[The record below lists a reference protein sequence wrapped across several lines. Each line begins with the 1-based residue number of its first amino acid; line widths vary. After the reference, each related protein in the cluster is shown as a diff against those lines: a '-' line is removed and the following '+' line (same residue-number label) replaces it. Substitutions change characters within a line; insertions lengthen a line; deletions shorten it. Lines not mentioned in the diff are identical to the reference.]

1 MQDQG
6 LPSETIIIAGP
17 TGVGKTDLAL
27 RLAEHLK
34 GEIVGA
40 DAFQIY
46 KGLPLLTAQPSEA
59 AQAAIPHHLIGS
71 IDPADAYDAGRY
83 LREARPILNDI
94 ATRGRRPIVVG
105 GTGLYVKALLYGL
118 NDLPGN
124 DPALREEFAKM
135 ELQGL
140 IRRLKHLD
148 PHAETMLDLAN
159 RRRVERALEIV
170 ILTGK
175 PLSQSRTGATL
186 SPVGVRTLLLVRDR
200 EELHVRIA
208 SNVEAMFAR
217 GVEREVEALPEERIG
232 PTAAMTL
239 GLREI
244 RALGRG
250 EISRAEAMAAIKQAT
265 RHYAKRQMT
274 WYKNQ
279 HPFPRLNRSVFP
291 DEDQAFSEA
300 LGLLGAVT

>member
-1 MQDQG
+1 MQDQS

-17 TGVGKTDLAL
+17 TGAGKTDLAL
-27 RLAEHLK
+27 RLAEHLQ

-59 AQAAIPHHLIGS
+59 AQGAIPHHLIGS
-71 IDPADAYDAGRY
+71 IDPAEAYDVGRY
-83 LREARPILNDI
+83 LREARPILNAI
-94 ATRGRRPIVVG
+94 VARGRRPIVVG

-124 DPALREEFAKM
+124 DPVLREEFAKM
-135 ELQGL
+135 ELQEL
-140 IRRLKHLD
+140 IHRLKHLD

-200 EELHVRIA
+200 EELHARIA
-208 SNVEAMFAR
+208 SNVEAMFAQ
-217 GVEREVEALPEERIG
+217 GVEREVGALPEERIG

-250 EISRAEAMAAIKQAT
+250 EISRAEAMAAMKQAT
-265 RHYAKRQMT
+265 CHYAKRQMT

-279 HPFPRLNRSVFP
+279 HPFPQLNRSIFS